1 MALADRI
8 REFADEHYIQPARE
22 RGERQFT
29 IRAGDLH
36 DDMELLQRL
45 PAITGALGADKFCAE
60 YRVRRVSVE
69 GPINGANC
77 FWTFE
82 IR

>member
-36 DDMELLQRL
+36 DDLGLHARL
-45 PAITGALGADKFCAE
+45 PAVSAALGANKFEDE
-60 YRVRRVSVE
+60 YAVRRLSVE

-77 FWTFE
+77 VMIFE
-82 IR
+82 IS

>member
-8 REFADEHYIQPARE
+8 REFADEHYVRPARG

-36 DDMELLQRL
+36 DDMGLQARL
-45 PAITGALGADKFCAE
+45 PAVSAALGANKFEDE
-60 YRVRRVSVE
+60 YAVRRLSVE
-69 GPINGANC
+69 GPLNGANC
-77 FWTFE
+77 WLMFE

>member
-1 MALADRI
+1 MAQADSI
-8 REFADEHYIQPARE
+8 RDFANEHYIQPARE
-22 RGERQFT
+22 RGERQVT

-36 DDMELLQRL
+36 DDMRLPGRL
-45 PAITGALGADKFCAE
+45 PAITGALGANKFCTE
-60 YRVRRVSVE
+60 YGVRRVSVE

-82 IR
+82 LS